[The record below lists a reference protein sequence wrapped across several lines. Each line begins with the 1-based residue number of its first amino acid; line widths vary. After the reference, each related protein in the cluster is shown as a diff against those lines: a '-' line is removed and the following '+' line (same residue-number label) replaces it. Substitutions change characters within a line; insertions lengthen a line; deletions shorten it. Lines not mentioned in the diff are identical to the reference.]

1 MVENI
6 MSRIYQVRKIIK
18 IDSIFIISPHFLQ
31 SANAVFTASCIG
43 IASFFKNRKKEQRVK
58 FLNNLNFLQLNVC
71 IHFLLL
77 CSSHSHN
84 WKSILVKPESINSFW
99 GQAADFWT
107 FGLLLVYLLLL
118 NSNTFDMHNY
128 GIKLGK
134 KYNLGKQD

>member
-1 MVENI
+1 
-6 MSRIYQVRKIIK
+6 MSRIYRVRKI
-18 IDSIFIISPHFLQ
+18 IFIISPHNHSVPSNVFLLL
-31 SANAVFTASCIG
+31 ANVVTSCIG